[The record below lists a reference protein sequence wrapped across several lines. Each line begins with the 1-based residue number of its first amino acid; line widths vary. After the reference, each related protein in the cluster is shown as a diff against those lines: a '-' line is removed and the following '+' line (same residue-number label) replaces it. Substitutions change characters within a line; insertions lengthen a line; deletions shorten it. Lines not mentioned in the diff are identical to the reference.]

1 MRIAKKWLKRASLSM
16 VASFAAMVS
25 LWVQAADPL
34 QELEQ
39 QLLVSSAPN
48 ALTLLDEFRLDP
60 VATVDIQARFHFLYG
75 KQYERNRQLEQ
86 AIASYDKVIALTK
99 ALGGSELL
107 IEAYLER
114 SFVLYLKTNDPEVY
128 CADRETALV
137 LARRHSNK
145 QLLAK
150 SLTQKAFCYN
160 KVTNVHQG
168 IALLD
173 EAMLLI
179 DTEGRTDYN
188 RKAMIYNATGSLYRT
203 VGLHKRGYVN
213 FDKAYQTWR
222 EIDDTQDM
230 FNMLH
235 NMISEAVKLGDWN
248 KARANIT
255 QQFLLAKTAPEFI
268 DFRFFAHLN
277 AGRVELATH
286 NYSDAIDHLIQAIS
300 LKETTRE
307 QYFITSSYL
316 FLAQAYLRTGEVEKA
331 AAMARTFKQNSQ
343 FPKNMTSM
351 MLTANAIIALDEQ
364 QYLSAI
370 HALLEV
376 IDKEREKNKLI
387 IDNEV
392 IDSALEHNAKLAE
405 FENQLLA
412 NQLAINELSLASVED
427 KERIY
432 DLRLS
437 IFFLVAIVLV
447 IAILFLWHSR
457 KAFKHSAQ
465 TDFLTG
471 IANRGH
477 TFKLGQRMLDRAI
490 KKKRALAV
498 IIFDI
503 DNFKSIN
510 DRFGHHVG
518 DLAIKAVAKRAERWL
533 RDCDLIGRI
542 GGEEF
547 LIVLPDVTE
556 AEAMQISER
565 LREGIAAQVFQFD
578 EQVVELTVSLGLA
591 TLKAPKTSLTELINQ
606 ADRGLYKAKFSG
618 KNCVYFVEQFA

>member
-1 MRIAKKWLKRASLSM
+1 M
-16 VASFAAMVS
+16 VASFAAVAS
-25 LWVQAADPL
+25 LWAQAVEPL
-34 QELEQ
+34 QQLEQ
-39 QLLVSSAPN
+39 QLSEIPAAQ
-48 ALTLLDEFRLDP
+48 ALILLDEFQLEPDS
-60 VATVDIQARFHFLYG
+60 ASGYDKAKLHFLYG
-75 KQYERNRQLEQ
+75 MQYQRGRQLEQ
-86 AIASYDKVIALTK
+86 AIASYDKAIALIK
-99 ALGGSELL
+99 SLAVSDLL
-107 IEAYLER
+107 IDTYLER
-114 SFVLYLKTNDPEVY
+114 SFVLYLTTNDPEAY
-128 CADRETALV
+128 CGDRDKALT
-137 LARRHSNK
+137 LARLHGNK

-179 DTEGRTDYN
+179 DTEAITDYN

-213 FDKAYQTWR
+213 FNKAYQTWS

-235 NMISEAVKLGDWN
+235 NMISEAVKLGDWD
-248 KARANIT
+248 KARGNIA
-255 QQFLLAKTAPEFI
+255 QQFSLALSAPEFI

-286 NYSDAIDHLIQAIS
+286 NYAEAIEHLKQAIL

-307 QYFITSSYL
+307 QYFVTGSYL
-316 FLAQAYLRTGEVEKA
+316 FLAKAYLRTGEVEKA
-331 AAMARTFKQNSQ
+331 AEMARTFKKNNQ

-351 MLTANAIIALDEQ
+351 ALTANAIIALDEQ

-370 HALLEV
+370 YALLEV
-376 IDKEREKNKLI
+376 IDEEREKHKQI

-412 NQLAINELSLASVED
+412 NQLAINELSLAAVKD

-457 KAFKHSAQ
+457 KTFKHSAQ

-490 KKKRALAV
+490 KKQRSLAV

-510 DRFGHHVG
+510 DRYGHHVG
-518 DLAIKAVAKRAERWL
+518 DLAIKAVARRAERWL

-556 AEAMQISER
+556 AEAMEISER
-565 LREGIAAQVFQFD
+565 LREGIATQPFQFD
-578 EQVVELTVSLGLA
+578 EQVIELTVSLGLA
-591 TLKAPKTSLTELINQ
+591 PFKMSQTSLTELINQ

-618 KNCVYFVEQFA
+618 KNRVYFVEQFA